1 MATNE
6 HRESST
12 DLPLPEQDFV
22 DSAYERLDALRASYR
37 DRQGRVHSTHGVGNA
52 QGWTEREALS
62 AHLGEMA
69 ARLEGVEERLVFGRL
84 DMADRSTRHVGR
96 LSLSHED
103 GTPLLVDWR
112 APAARPFYQATSAEP
127 DGVVRR
133 RHISTRD
140 RRVTG
145 LEDELLDASRA
156 SGLELQG
163 EGALM
168 HALSEARDGRMGDIV
183 ATIQSEQDRIIRAS
197 DKGLLVVQGGPGTGK
212 TAVALHRIAYLL
224 YAHRER
230 LERSGVLLVGPSRL
244 FLRYIEQVLPS
255 LGETGVV
262 SVTLGDLVPGV
273 NARVSEDEAVARIK
287 GLPAWAKI
295 VKEAVRALAK
305 LPEGDQV
312 LRVWNRE
319 VTLTRAD
326 VESARRRAK
335 RSGRAHNVARE
346 AFARELMDVLALR
359 LAREAGD
366 ADSEGGVDPEVKRS
380 WLIEIRDSVDCRRA
394 INTAWMPTSAQT
406 LLRRLYARPEVLA
419 AANRK
424 AGSPLRPDELAALV
438 RPRSAPW
445 TVSDVPILDEC
456 EELLGPMPSS
466 SSSSREA
473 DAGAIERARE
483 AIEAQNLGG
492 GIVTAQMLAE
502 QVAGQDTWTPLSER
516 AAKDRTWAYGH
527 IVVDEAQELSPMA
540 WRALLRRCPSRSF
553 TVVGDLDQRRGSKRP
568 PTWEKALGPAA
579 RALAAEYA
587 LTVSYRTPATLTT
600 LAEGVVARAGVP
612 VLYPMTAVRDV
623 EDCYRVTHVDAPED
637 APASS
642 EDTSSKDNSPLWRA
656 VAQAQREAEE
666 RLDREAG
673 TSRGRIALIVGNERA
688 RAWGADVD
696 GETALSERV
705 SLLSAVA
712 SKGLEFDSVIL
723 VEPTEILSDGVGDLF
738 VALTRATH
746 DVHVVHCAPLPAGM
760 EEW

>member
-1 MATNE
+1 MTTGAQQ
-6 HRESST
+6 HSPT
-12 DLPLPEQDFV
+12 DLPLPEQEFV

-37 DRQGRVHSTHGVGNA
+37 ERQGRIHSTHGVGNA
-52 QGWTEREALS
+52 QAWTEREALS

-84 DMADRSTRHVGR
+84 DMVDSSTRHVGR

-112 APAARPFYQATSAEP
+112 APAARPFYQATSAKPE
-127 DGVVRR
+127 GVVRR

-145 LEDELLDASRA
+145 LEDELLDASA
-156 SGLELQG
+156 AHGLELQG

-262 SVTLGDLVPGV
+262 SVTVGDLVPGV
-273 NARVSEDEAVARIK
+273 HAK
-287 GLPAWAKI
+287 GLPAWAAI

-305 LPEGDQV
+305 APREDQE
-312 LRVWNRE
+312 LRVWNRT

-326 VESARRRAK
+326 VEGARRRAK
-335 RSGRAHNVARE
+335 RSGRPHNVARE
-346 AFARELMDVLALR
+346 SFARELMDVLALR

-419 AANRK
+419 AANRRAK
-424 AGSPLRPDELAALV
+424 SPLRPDELALLV
-438 RPRSAPW
+438 RPRCAPW

-466 SSSSREA
+466 SAPSQEMDPA
-473 DAGAIERARE
+473 ELERARA
-483 AIEAQNLGG
+483 AIEGQNLGG

-502 QVAGQDTWTPLSER
+502 HSAAQESWAPLSER

-553 TVVGDLDQRRGSKRP
+553 TVVGDLDQRRGSTRP
-568 PTWEKALGPAA
+568 PSWEKALGPAA
-579 RALAAEYA
+579 RAFAAEYA
-587 LTVSYRTPATLTT
+587 LTVSYRTPATLTS
-600 LAEGVVARAGVP
+600 LAEGVVARAGAP

-623 EDCYRVTHVDAPED
+623 EDCYRVTHVDAPKE

-642 EDTSSKDNSPLWRA
+642 RRDSPLWRA
-656 VAQAQREAEE
+656 VVGAQREAEQ

-673 TSRGRIALIVGNERA
+673 ASRGRIAIIVGAQRA

-705 SLLSAVA
+705 ALLSANA

-723 VEPTEILSDGVGDLF
+723 VEPGEIMSDGTGDLF

-746 DVHVVHCAPLPAGM
+746 DVHVVHAGPLPAGM

>member
-1 MATNE
+1 MTTGARQ
-6 HRESST
+6 HSHA

-22 DSAYERLDALRASYR
+22 DAAYERLDALRASYR

-52 QGWTEREALS
+52 QAWTEREALS

-84 DMADRSTRHVGR
+84 DMVDASTHHVGR
-96 LSLSHED
+96 LSLSRED

-133 RHISTRD
+133 RHISTRN
-140 RRVTG
+140 RRVTA
-145 LEDELLDASRA
+145 LEDELLDASGA
-156 SGLELQG
+156 EGLELQG

-262 SVTLGDLVPGV
+262 SVTMGDLVPGV
-273 NARVSEDEAVARIK
+273 HARASEDEAVARIK
-287 GLPAWAKI
+287 GLPAWAAI
-295 VKEAVRALAK
+295 IKEAVRQLAK
-305 LPEGDQV
+305 LPKGNQE
-312 LRVWNRE
+312 LRVWNRT
-319 VTLTRAD
+319 VTLTQAD
-326 VESARRRAK
+326 VEGARRRAK
-335 RSGRAHNVARE
+335 RSGRPHNVARE
-346 AFARELMDVLALR
+346 FFARELMDVLALR

-366 ADSEGGVDPEVKRS
+366 DPEVKRS

-419 AANRK
+419 SANRRAK
-424 AGSPLRPDELAALV
+424 SPLRPDELALLV

-445 TVSDVPILDEC
+445 TISDVPILDEC
-456 EELLGPMPSS
+456 EELLGPMPTTSAPTQK
-466 SSSSREA
+466 A
-473 DAGAIERARE
+473 DAAEIERARA
-483 AIEAQNLGG
+483 AIEGQNLGG

-502 QVAGQDTWTPLSER
+502 HTAVQETWTPLAER
-516 AAKDRTWAYGH
+516 AAKDRAWAYGH

-568 PTWEKALGPAA
+568 GSWEKALGPAA
-579 RALAAEYA
+579 RAFAAEYA

-600 LAEGVVARAGVP
+600 LAEGVVARAGAP

-623 EDCYRVTHVDAPED
+623 EGCYRVTHVEAPEN
-637 APASS
+637 ATASS
-642 EDTSSKDNSPLWRA
+642 RSTDPLWEAAR
-656 VAQAQREAEE
+656 QAQRIAEE

-673 TSRGRIALIVGNERA
+673 VSRGRVAIIVGAQRA

-705 SLLSAVA
+705 ALLSANA
-712 SKGLEFDSVIL
+712 SKGLEFDSVVL
-723 VEPTEILSDGVGDLF
+723 VEPGEIMSDGIGDLF

-746 DVHVVHCAPLPAGM
+746 DVHVVHASPLPAGM

>member
-1 MATNE
+1 MTTGARQ
-6 HRESST
+6 HSHA

-22 DSAYERLDALRASYR
+22 DAAYERLDALRASYR

-52 QGWTEREALS
+52 QAWTEREALS

-84 DMADRSTRHVGR
+84 DMVDASTRHVGR
-96 LSLSHED
+96 LSLSRED

-133 RHISTRD
+133 RHISTRN
-140 RRVTG
+140 RRVTA
-145 LEDELLDASRA
+145 LEDELLDASGA
-156 SGLELQG
+156 EGLELQG

-262 SVTLGDLVPGV
+262 SVTMGDLVPGV
-273 NARVSEDEAVARIK
+273 HARASEDEAVARIK
-287 GLPAWAKI
+287 GLPAWAAI
-295 VKEAVRALAK
+295 IKEAVRQLAK
-305 LPEGDQV
+305 LPKEDQE
-312 LRVWNRE
+312 LRVWNRT
-319 VTLTRAD
+319 VTLTQAD
-326 VESARRRAK
+326 VEGARRRAK
-335 RSGRAHNVARE
+335 RSGRPHNVARE
-346 AFARELMDVLALR
+346 FFARELMDVLALR

-366 ADSEGGVDPEVKRS
+366 ADSEGHVDPDVKRS

-419 AANRK
+419 SANRRAK
-424 AGSPLRPDELAALV
+424 SPLRPDELAPLV

-445 TVSDVPILDEC
+445 TISDVPILDEC
-456 EELLGPMPSS
+456 EELLGPMPTTSAPTQK
-466 SSSSREA
+466 A
-473 DAGAIERARE
+473 DAAEIERARA
-483 AIEAQNLGG
+483 AIEGQNLGG

-502 QVAGQDTWTPLSER
+502 HTAVQETWTPLAER
-516 AAKDRTWAYGH
+516 AAKDRAWAYGH

-568 PTWEKALGPAA
+568 GSWEKALGPAA
-579 RALAAEYA
+579 RAFAAEYA

-600 LAEGVVARAGVP
+600 LAEGVVARAGAP

-623 EDCYRVTHVDAPED
+623 EGCYRVTHVDAPED
-637 APASS
+637 ATASS
-642 EDTSSKDNSPLWRA
+642 RSTDPLWEAAR
-656 VAQAQREAEE
+656 QAQRIAEE

-673 TSRGRIALIVGNERA
+673 ASRGRVAIIVGAQRA

-705 SLLSAVA
+705 ALLSANA
-712 SKGLEFDSVIL
+712 SKGLEFDSVVL
-723 VEPTEILSDGVGDLF
+723 VEPGEIMSDGIGDLF

-746 DVHVVHCAPLPAGM
+746 DVHVVHASPLPAGM